1 MRGSAPKVPR
11 WRLLRI
17 ASGFGIWAGL
27 LPLVVAASSLAATT
41 PLAGLG
47 STPDVT
53 TVLGGKTVG
62 PDQVA
67 DDDLHG
73 TVTPVPFPGVPVGA
87 HLSGYDLEPGG
98 LEFLSFDVTVLLP
111 GNITAS
117 PRDVVQ
123 FDGTNYSL
131 SFVGAQHGIPD
142 GTRISSIAL
151 NKGKLLLSFDVTLMG
166 LPGLPANTTVDPRD
180 VVLFDGT
187 NFSIAFD
194 GVAAG
199 VPAGV
204 NLDGLHRAESNGHLF
219 LSFDGSGA
227 VGSVAFFDQNA
238 VLEYD
243 PVAATFALAYEGTTA
258 PTAWPSSSN
267 LLDFAVPPDADG
279 DGVTDSKD
287 NCPFT
292 ANPDQKDTGGIGFG
306 SPPDGIGDA
315 CQCGDVNGDGFVTA
329 VDAVEIERSLLIP
342 PTAVLAQ
349 PELCV
354 VGGSSTCTAIDAVI
368 IKRALLTP
376 PTATIHQVC
385 TPALP
390 KPLP

>member
-1 MRGSAPKVPR
+1 MRKVARHIPKQ
-11 WRLLRI
+11 LL
-17 ASGFGIWAGL
+17 GFGAVVFLAGL
-27 LPLVVAASSLAATT
+27 LFLGLCASSFAATT
-41 PLAGLG
+41 PLAGLD
-47 STPDVT
+47 SIPDT
-53 TVLGGKTVG
+53 TSVLGGKTVG
-62 PDQVA
+62 PDGVA
-67 DDDLHG
+67 EDDLHG
-73 TVTPVPFPGVPVGA
+73 TVTPLSFPGVPAGA

-98 LEFLSFDVTVLLP
+98 LEFLSFDITVLLP
-111 GNITAS
+111 GNLTVQ

-131 SFVGAQHGIPD
+131 AFVGAQHGVPD
-142 GTRISSIAL
+142 GTRISSIAM
-151 NKGKLLLSFDVTLMG
+151 NKGKLLLSFDVTVN
-166 LPGLPANTTVDPRD
+166 LPGLPANTPVDPRD
-180 VVLFDGT
+180 VVLFDGM
-187 NFSIAFD
+187 NFSLVLD

-243 PVAATFALAYEGTTA
+243 PVARSFALAYEGTTA
-258 PTAWPSSSN
+258 STAWPLSSN
-267 LLDFAVPPDADG
+267 LRDFAVPPDADG
-279 DGVTDSKD
+279 DGVTDAKD

-292 ANPDQKDTGGIGFG
+292 FNPDQKDTGGIGFA

-349 PELCV
+349 PDHCV
-354 VGGSSTCTAIDAVI
+354 VGGGGTCTAIDAVI
-368 IKRALLTP
+368 VDRALLAP
-376 PTATIHQVC
+376 PTATIHQAC
-385 TPALP
+385 PPALP